1 MRQEFVVSDLE
12 LRMSYSSQGG
22 SITAVCS
29 LHIDGAVFDEDGN
42 YVTPLFFEMPLRNGE
57 LTQEAILDFID
68 EALMDREG
76 PYAFFY
82 TDGIFGL
89 EGYKDKLAVFVEAI
103 KKFKVSG

>member
-1 MRQEFVVSDLE
+1 MRQEFVVTDLE
-12 LRMSYSSQGG
+12 LRMLYSSQGG

-29 LHIDGAVFDEDGN
+29 LHIDGTVFDQDAN
-42 YVTPLFFEMPLRNGE
+42 YVTSLFFEMPLRNGE

-68 EALMDREG
+68 EALEDQETLS
-76 PYAFFY
+76 AFYY

-89 EGYKDKLAVFVEAI
+89 EGYAEKLAVFVEAI